1 MSLESMIERTR
12 SLEGKFPTERW
23 TPEIRALDLVEE
35 VGELC
40 SAMLEYHGHKT
51 ASGSSKEPVVDSLC
65 DILFDVLLLFQHYD
79 VDVNAAY
86 DAMLDELE
94 NRLKRNEWGTKQ

>member
-1 MSLESMIERTR
+1 MTLESLIEKTK
-12 SLEGKFPTERW
+12 SLEGKFPSERW

-51 ASGSSKEPVVDSLC
+51 VAQKSKEPIVDSLC
-65 DILFDVLLLFQHYD
+65 DILFDVILLFQHYN
-79 VDVNAAY
+79 VQIEPAY
-86 DAMLDELE
+86 EAMLNELE
-94 NRLKRNEWGTKQ
+94 NRLKRNEWGSK

>member
-1 MSLESMIERTR
+1 MSLESMMERTKD
-12 SLEGKFPTERW
+12 LEGKFPSERW

-51 ASGSSKEPVVDSLC
+51 VGTKSKAPLVDSLC
-65 DILFDVLLLFQHYD
+65 DILFDVLLLFKHYD
-79 VDVNAAY
+79 VEVEPAY
-86 DAMLDELE
+86 KAMLDELE
-94 NRLKRNEWGTKQ
+94 NRLKLNEWGSK